1 MAGLMAASA
10 TGCASGPAVR
20 KSSKQLKAMEVTAN
34 QGRQQFFK
42 QNYSAAEQCIQPF
55 TTELHA
61 SKPLYECEL
70 TSIALLAGN
79 EEQAEAHIREAVRLL
94 EKFFDAQGERSAA
107 SIWGNEGKKVYKGD
121 PYERALLYAFYGM
134 FLLERGEVDNALA
147 AFKRALLMDGDTQ
160 NHQYQSDF
168 GLIQVL
174 AAKCHDLLGEADQRD
189 VMLAEAFKSA
199 MAVLTYQESSVPKA
213 VDASRPNRLSHIIQQ
228 EYDASGRAGGVP
240 SPWVSA
246 LASWGGMERVRRLG
260 GASAE
265 ALAWLEQHL
274 PTDKGLGFNTL
285 LVGWDGYGPSMV
297 RTGEYGEKRII
308 VKGEKADR
316 RLAYSAKMDD
326 AVIDGWPWLGNV
338 TYQAVTQGGRKMD
351 NILDRQAMLKGT
363 FDKSGK
369 FMIAGGAAGV
379 GVGSSVASLNNGNS
393 GEIGAI
399 IAVVSLAIMLVGF
412 VFKGVQYAINT
423 EADTR
428 CWQCLPHELN
438 IMPLTL
444 PDGQTD
450 LAMTAWIANYPVT
463 EKKVTVQRKPGAA
476 VTLAHVALPSG
487 ADPLAKLQS
496 RALFLHY
503 AAAPETVGANS
514 GGEVS
519 QGERQQVIPSLL
531 SRYDANNDGELSHQE
546 LSKLQAEAFKAM
558 RLRLGFA
565 Q

>member
-42 QNYSAAEQCIQPF
+42 QDYSAAEQCIKPL

-94 EKFFDAQGERSAA
+94 EQFFDAQGERSAA
-107 SIWGNEGKKVYKGD
+107 GIWGNEGKKIYKGD

-160 NHQYQSDF
+160 NQQYQSDF

-174 AAKCHDLLGEADQRD
+174 AAKCHDLLGEADLRD
-189 VMLAEAFKSA
+189 VMLAEAFVSVS
-199 MAVLTYQESSVPKA
+199 AVLDYQESSVPKA
-213 VDASRPNRLSHIIQQ
+213 SDVSRPNRLSHIIQQ
-228 EYDASGRAGGVP
+228 EYDAFGRAGGAP
-240 SPWVSA
+240 SPWISA
-246 LASWGGMERVRRLG
+246 LASWGGMERVKQLG
-260 GASAE
+260 GASPE
-265 ALAWLEQHL
+265 ALVWLEQHL
-274 PTDKGLGFNTL
+274 PADKGLGFNTL

-308 VKGEKADR
+308 VKGEKTDR
-316 RLAYSAKMDD
+316 RLAYSAKIND
-326 AVIDGWPWLGNV
+326 AYIDGWPWLGNV

-351 NILDRQAMLKGT
+351 NILERQAMIKGT
-363 FDKSGK
+363 FDKAGNI
-369 FMIAGGAAGV
+369 MIAGGAAGV
-379 GVGSSVASLNNGNS
+379 GVANALASSGNEWLQYV
-393 GEIGAI
+393 GYAF
-399 IAVVSLAIMLVGF
+399 LALGLIV
-412 VFKGVQYAINT
+412 KGVQYAMTT
-423 EADTR
+423 EADVR

-444 PDGQTD
+444 PDGQMD
-450 LAMTAWIANYPVT
+450 LSLMAWIANYPVT
-463 EKKVTVQRKPGAA
+463 GKTITVQRKPGAA
-476 VTLAHVALPSG
+476 VTLAHVALPNNG
-487 ADPLAKLQS
+487 DPLEKHQG
-496 RALFLHY
+496 RALLLQY
-503 AAAPETVGANS
+503 VRTPDEIDVNRDGM
-514 GGEVS
+514 VS
-519 QGERQQVIPSLL
+519 DQVLAQIVPKLL
-531 SRYDANNDGELSHQE
+531 SQYDTDRDGEMTE
-546 LSKLQAEAFKAM
+546 LELTRMKLDAVSALRK
-558 RLRLGFA
+558 RLGFT
-565 Q
+565 QQF